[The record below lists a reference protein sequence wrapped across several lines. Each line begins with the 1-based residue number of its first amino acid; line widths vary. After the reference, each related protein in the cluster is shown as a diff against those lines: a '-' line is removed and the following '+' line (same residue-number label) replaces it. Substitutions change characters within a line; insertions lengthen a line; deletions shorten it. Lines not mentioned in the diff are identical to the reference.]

1 MVEELKNVYFS
12 GLRES
17 RAGPCITRDWLRLS
31 LWSPMVGAPVNK
43 QHHGR
48 FFPRILGGT
57 AGVAG
62 PILQN
67 SACMSMTLSCGL
79 LRTCKPTVG
88 EDRTNKVC
96 LG

>member
-1 MVEELKNVYFS
+1 MFIFQS
-12 GLRES
+12 ES

-67 SACMSMTLSCGL
+67 SGCMSCGL
-79 LRTCKPTVG
+79 VMIMITGMLRTCKPTVG